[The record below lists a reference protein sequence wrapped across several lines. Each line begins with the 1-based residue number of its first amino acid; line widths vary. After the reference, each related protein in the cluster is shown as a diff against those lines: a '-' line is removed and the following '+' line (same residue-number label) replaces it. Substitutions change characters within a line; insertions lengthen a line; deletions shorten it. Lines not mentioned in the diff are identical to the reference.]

1 MPAAPAVY
9 CSAAR
14 ASQLR
19 LRVAPGSGQPA
30 APSALRGGRTLRLR
44 CLPLA
49 ALRIH
54 SLRSGHGLP
63 GVRHAQVGSVP
74 RGGAHSATAAG
85 LLRFSS
91 RSRVAVG
98 CGIRSRLSLRGLQA
112 PPRGRRRLTLTHGRG
127 GAESAS
133 PTGSDA
139 HAPASEPDS
148 VPSDT
153 MPRKSAPK
161 PLTGP
166 RGLPNRKSDTRRP
179 SRGAGARAPGRSRRP
194 HRRRDHPAA
203 ARAPVRPHG
212 RFVCASAP
220 AGAAA
225 SLASDIISSAPAR
238 PSPAPRGGARAPAPR
253 PGLRC
258 RHPNRRGSQRTRQT
272 PLRASQ
278 RPRPR
283 RTTWLGTPT
292 AP

>member
-9 CSAAR
+9 APRLGPASSACVLLPAQVSRLRRLPFAAVAHSGCAVCPSRRCAYTASALGMACRGFDMRRSGRFLAAAR
-14 ASQLR
+14 TPLR
-19 LRVAPGSGQPA
+19 RPGCYVF
-30 APSALRGGRTLRLR
+30 L
-44 CLPLA
+44 
-49 ALRIH
+49 H
-54 SLRSGHGLP
+54 
-63 GVRHAQVGSVP
+63 VRRWLWGVGSVRVSH
-74 RGGAHSATAAG
+74 RGG
-85 LLRFSS
+85 
-91 RSRVAVG
+91 
-98 CGIRSRLSLRGLQA
+98 C
-112 PPRGRRRLTLTHGRG
+112 RRLTLTHGRR

-166 RGLPNRKSDTRRP
+166 RGLPNRKSGTRRP

-212 RFVCASAP
+212 RLVCASAP

-238 PSPAPRGGARAPAPR
+238 PSPAPRGVARAPAPR

-272 PLRASQ
+272 PLRTSQ